1 MQITDL
7 KVGRIVPIE
16 AKDQYQ
22 VGQVLF
28 QPHPKI
34 NPDYSERKL
43 TIETVFEDV
52 RNTMFPH
59 LPSRQSSLF
68 VFPID
73 DVKYKEEWLNILYPH
88 QNAEYVL
95 LTLSLTGE
103 LLWFDSDFYNDCLL
117 FDISPSKL
125 EEQARLYWKPK
136 EDYSNL
142 PQIEGLFVGEATI
155 EKIEIKTRYQD

>member
-1 MQITDL
+1 MQVIDY

-16 AKDQYQ
+16 MKEQYK

-28 QPHPKI
+28 LPQPKI

-43 TIETVFEDV
+43 MIENIFEDGRKTV
-52 RNTMFPH
+52 FPH

-73 DVKYKEEWLNILYPH
+73 DVKYEEEWLNILYPH

-103 LLWFDSDFYNDCLL
+103 LLWFDSDFYNECQLYSNN
-117 FDISPSKL
+117 IPKL
-125 EEQARLYWKPK
+125 QEQASQYWKPI
-136 EDYSNL
+136 EDYLGL
-142 PQIEGLFVGEATI
+142 PQIEGLFIGTAIVENI
-155 EKIEIKTRYQD
+155 EVKTRYQD